1 MDVGP
6 LRGAA
11 SPRSNG
17 DVRESD
23 DIARMTEFSVVA
35 GVVDRGIE
43 WVRLGLDAVG
53 GLVIGI
59 GAIVTIATLARDT
72 SRNQPQSFTSAR
84 LLLARYLALALEFQ
98 LAADVLET
106 AIAPEW
112 TKLGQLAAIAAIRT
126 ALNYFLSREMR
137 EERDAVAPPRTPA
150 PPTATAR

>member
-1 MDVGP
+1 M
-6 LRGAA
+6 
-11 SPRSNG
+11 
-17 DVRESD
+17 
-23 DIARMTEFSVVA
+23 MEFSVVA

-53 GLVIGI
+53 GVVIGI
-59 GAIVTIATLARDT
+59 GAIVTLVQLARDT
-72 SRNQPQSFTSAR
+72 MRNQPQSFTSAR

-126 ALNYFLSREMR
+126 ALNYFLGREMR
-137 EERDAVAPPRTPA
+137 EEREVVAPPRA
-150 PPTATAR
+150 PVPSTVIDR